1 MVNTMTCLHADD
13 NFAEWEEHMMQEKN
27 RIFIHRSGDT
37 QKVLNFRYEGH
48 QIDEFGG

>member
-13 NFAEWEEHMMQEKN
+13 NRRMGRTYDAREKQN
-27 RIFIHRSGDT
+27 IHRSGDT
-37 QKVLNFRYEGH
+37 QKVINCRYEGH